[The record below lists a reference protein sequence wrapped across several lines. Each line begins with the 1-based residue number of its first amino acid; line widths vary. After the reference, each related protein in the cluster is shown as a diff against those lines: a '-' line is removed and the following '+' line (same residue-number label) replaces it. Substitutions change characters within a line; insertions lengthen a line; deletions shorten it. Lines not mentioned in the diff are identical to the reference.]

1 MINRVKG
8 TQDILDL
15 KLHDFI
21 ISLAEKH
28 MQIYNFSKIETPI
41 IEYTKLFMHSLGE
54 QSDVVSKEMF
64 VIPPR
69 TKGEDSIC
77 LRPEETASTMRAY
90 LENHITAKPWKVFSY
105 GPMFRYERPQ
115 KGRWRQFEQLN
126 IELINA
132 SSIMQDAQF
141 IKMLDTF
148 FSEKLKLNNYVIK
161 LNFLGTIEDRKNH
174 RKALYEFVTKH
185 ENEICDTCK
194 ERKEKNLLRIFDC
207 KTETCQKIYTDAPK
221 LTNYLSE
228 KSLMEWNSL
237 LNTLDILSVSYVIDH
252 KLVRGLD
259 YYEKT
264 VFEFSS
270 NELGAQ
276 NAFCGG
282 GRYELG
288 KELEAKNEIPSIGC
302 AIGIGRLLM
311 LVEKNQNNLQIPQDP
326 SLTVILPMS
335 DQQKELA
342 LLLAYNL
349 QSNNVCTEV
358 LLEKASITNMMKKA
372 NKLGAKFV
380 LILGEEEQEKGTISI
395 KNMQTGESK
404 IVRQTEVL
412 SLLK

>member
-8 TQDILDL
+8 TQDILNL

-41 IEYTKLFMHSLGE
+41 IEYTKLFVHSLGE
-54 QSDVVSKEMF
+54 QTDIVSKEMF
-64 VIPPR
+64 IIPPR
-69 TKGEDSIC
+69 TEGEDSIC
-77 LRPEETASTMRAY
+77 LRPEATASTMRAY
-90 LENHITAKPWKVFSY
+90 LENHITEKPWKVFSY

-115 KGRWRQFEQLN
+115 KGRWRQFEQFN
-126 IELINA
+126 IEIIN
-132 SSIMQDAQF
+132 SNSIMQDAQF

-148 FSEKLKLNNYVIK
+148 FSEKLNLNNYVIK
-161 LNFLGTIEDRKNH
+161 LNFLGTLEDRKNH
-174 RKALYEFVTKH
+174 RKALYEFITKH
-185 ENEICDTCK
+185 ENEICNTCK

-207 KTETCQKIYTDAPK
+207 KSDVCQKIYTEAPK
-221 LTNYLSE
+221 LTDYLSE
-228 KSLMEWNSL
+228 KSLMEWNAL

-270 NELGAQ
+270 DELGAQ

-282 GRYELG
+282 GRYELA
-288 KELEAKNEIPSIGC
+288 KEFEEKNEIPSIGC
-302 AIGIGRLLM
+302 AIGMGRLLM
-311 LVEKNQNNLQIPQDP
+311 LVEKNQSNLQIPQYP
-326 SLTVILPMS
+326 PLTVILPMS
-335 DQQKELA
+335 EQQQELA

-349 QSNNVCTEV
+349 QSNDICVDV
-358 LLEKASITNMMKKA
+358 LLENASVTNMMKKA

-380 LILGEEEQEKGTISI
+380 LILGEEEQEKGTVSV
-395 KNMQTGESK
+395 KNMQTGQSE
-404 IVRQTEVL
+404 IVRQAEILSVL
-412 SLLK
+412 K